1 MNDRELRLRQR
12 IDQLIDERDAALA
25 ELETVRA
32 QLTNARRK
40 NWHLSGR
47 IWNITDSRNRWKLR
61 AKER

>member
-1 MNDRELRLRQR
+1 VNDRELRLRQR

-40 NWHLSGR
+40 N
-47 IWNITDSRNRWKLR
+47 
-61 AKER
+61 